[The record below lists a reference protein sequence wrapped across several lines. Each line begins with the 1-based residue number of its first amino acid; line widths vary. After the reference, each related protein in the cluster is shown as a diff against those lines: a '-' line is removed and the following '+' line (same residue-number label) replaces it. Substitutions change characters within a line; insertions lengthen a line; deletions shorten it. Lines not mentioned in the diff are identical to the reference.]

1 MTDAKKILISLY
13 RKKKKKRKEARLEL
27 LNDKNQSL
35 VICSAQYSGSEQ

>member
-1 MTDAKKILISLY
+1 MTVQKKSLFRY
-13 RKKKKKRKEARLEL
+13 IGKKRKRKEARLEL